1 MNNKINKSIFKACDI
16 RGVYNEELFD
26 IDFYNLGKAFAYIL
40 KREGKSTCVVGYD
53 CRLSS
58 KILFENLKKG
68 LIETGINV
76 TSFDDYVSSPFLY
89 YALYKLQKESA
100 LMITASHN
108 PYIYNGCKF
117 VMKDRIFHGGDIQE
131 LITLI
136 ENDEYEETKEGSF
149 EIVDLKK
156 DYVDYLVSKL
166 ELDKLADKK
175 IIWDCANGA
184 TSFIINEFTE
194 KIPSNNLLM
203 FSEPDGHFPN
213 HKADPSKRENLE
225 LLIDEVLKEKAD
237 IGISFDGDGDRVGF
251 IDDTGRYI
259 EGNQLLI
266 LLAKDF
272 LKHNPGEKIISEVK
286 ASITLYDT
294 IRDLGGIP
302 VMWKVGHTNQ
312 KSKMLEEGIKFGG
325 ETSGHIFYKEN
336 NYFDD
341 GLFGAIKLLN
351 YFATSNKKLS
361 TLVDTI
367 APIINTGEIRLRMS
381 DEERNNFLKTITLEL
396 NKNNKSY
403 IGLDGMRVEYD
414 NGFWLLRKSNTEPH
428 ITLYCEANNETSYKE
443 ILNDLRKYISKTEYN
458 LTEF

>member
-1 MNNKINKSIFKACDI
+1 MKNKINKSIFKACDI

-26 IDFYNLGKAFAYIL
+26 IDFYNLGKAFAHIL

-58 KILFENLKKG
+58 KVLYDNLKKG
-68 LIETGINV
+68 LLESGINI
-76 TSFDDYVSSPFLY
+76 TSFDDFVSSPFLY
-89 YALYKLQKESA
+89 YALHKLQKESA

-117 VMKDRIFHGGDIQE
+117 VMRDRIFHQEDIKE

-136 ENDEYEETKEGSF
+136 EKDQYEESNDGSI

-156 DYVDYLVSKL
+156 EYVDYLVSKL
-166 ELDKLADKK
+166 ELDKLAGKK

-184 TSFIINEFTE
+184 TSFIINEFTN
-194 KIPSNNLLM
+194 KLPSDNLLM
-203 FSEPDGHFPN
+203 FSEPDGRFPN
-213 HKADPSKRENLE
+213 HKADPSKRENLK

-251 IDDTGRYI
+251 IDDKGRYI
-259 EGNQLLI
+259 DGNQLLI
-266 LLAKDF
+266 LLSKDF
-272 LKHNPGEKIISEVK
+272 LKHNKGEKIISEVK
-286 ASITLYDT
+286 ASITLYD
-294 IRDLGGIP
+294 IIKELGGIP

-312 KSKMLEEGIKFGG
+312 KSKMIEDGIKFGG

-351 YFATSNKKLS
+351 YFASSNEKLS
-361 TLVDTI
+361 ALVDTI
-367 APIINTGEIRLRMS
+367 PPIVNTGEIRLRMS
-381 DEERNNFLKTITLEL
+381 DSERDNFLFTITKEL
-396 NKNNKSY
+396 NKNNKKY

-428 ITLYCEANNETSYKE
+428 ITLYCEANNEASYIE
-443 ILNDLRKYISKTEYN
+443 ILDDLKNYILKTDYN